1 MPPQPSITMAG
12 ALTSPPSAT
21 VDSSTST
28 SGPQPRPNVPECVHP
43 GACNT
48 VTSDEAKPV
57 ANLPTKVPATPHVQ
71 TPWGEV
77 ELGLVLDGRAVPDH
91 NSTKGECYIW
101 AERRIEKLIKQY
113 HENKQAR
120 LVAQIRWDLACQS
133 RADGGES
140 AAPRRDKQTTEGKVT
155 A

>member
-1 MPPQPSITMAG
+1 MCARE
-12 ALTSPPSAT
+12 AT
-21 VDSSTST
+21 
-28 SGPQPRPNVPECVHP
+28 
-43 GACNT
+43 
-48 VTSDEAKPV
+48 PV
-57 ANLPTKVPATPHVQ
+57 ANLPTKVPATPQ